1 LTYSAFTDII
11 GYLNFEITYMKVIDI
26 IDAHKEFKNYLSQ
39 NRRSTSTIV
48 AYGKDIEQLVSFLK
62 ELQKNHIHD
71 VTKGDLESFL
81 AKMTKNGYT
90 PKSISRKLNSTRTFY
105 RFLKANEYVTDD
117 PSLLVA
123 HPRYQL
129 AAPRIL
135 TPTEY
140 RALRDAARNDG
151 RIFAII
157 ELLLQTG
164 IRIGELAVLKL
175 SDIQKGGLRIAPM
188 EKHEERSVPLNKRA
202 KEALNNY
209 LKVRPKSP
217 TGGKSDHLFITK
229 SGKPFL
235 IRNIRTAVERYFRL
249 AEIKNAKVNDLRH
262 TFVAHHLKYGVSLV
276 LISKVLG
283 HKRLSTTERYLEY
296 VKDRAKENGI
306 LTEL

>member
-1 LTYSAFTDII
+1 
-11 GYLNFEITYMKVIDI
+11 MKAIDI
-26 IDAHKEFKNYLSQ
+26 KDAHKEFKNYLSA
-39 NRRSTSTIV
+39 NKRSNSTIV
-48 AYGKDIEQLVSFLK
+48 AYGKDIEQLVNFLQ
-62 ELQKNHIHD
+62 ELSKNHIHE
-71 VTKGDLESFL
+71 VTKSDLESFL
-81 AKMTKNGYT
+81 AKMTKGGYT

-105 RFLKANEYVTDD
+105 RFLKINEYVTDD

-140 RALRDAARNDG
+140 RALRDAARSDA
-151 RIFAII
+151 RMFAII

-164 IRIGELAVLKL
+164 IRIGELAALKL
-175 SDIQKGGLRIAPM
+175 SDIQEEGLHIAPM
-188 EKHEERSVPLNKRA
+188 EKHGERVVPLNKRA
-202 KEALNNY
+202 KEALDNY
-209 LKVRPKSP
+209 LKIRPKAASE
-217 TGGKSDHLFITK
+217 HLFITK

-262 TFVAHHLKYGVSLV
+262 TFVAHHLKHGVSLI

-296 VKDRAKENGI
+296 VKERAKENSL